1 MNLHRKI
8 NSNELGHHLKFSP
21 WSPNTKKYS
30 IGKLDT
36 AKSDEILDIFK
47 NKVSKIINFA
57 TNLKFKGK
65 NFIQLLKFNIG

>member
-1 MNLHRKI
+1 M
-8 NSNELGHHLKFSP
+8 
-21 WSPNTKKYS
+21 
-30 IGKLDT
+30 DT